1 MSETI
6 TINIDVLGTGTSMSV
21 SMQRAR
27 EIYEELKA
35 IFDPVPRINYRESEP
50 ASWRTCPR
58 PTEGDPNYWWKNDP
72 SSTPRDYV
80 GDGKV

>member
-6 TINIDVLGTGTSMSV
+6 TINIDVLGTGTSISV

-35 IFDPVPRINYRESEP
+35 IFEPIPKLVYREPESP
-50 ASWRTCPR
+50 RDWRTR
-58 PTEGDPNYWWKNDP
+58 PMENDPTYWWVNDP
-72 SSTPRDYV
+72 ISTTPRTATWE
-80 GDGKV
+80 